1 MARKTKEEA
10 LVTRCAILDTAERV
24 FRARGVAAT
33 SLAAIAAAA
42 GVTRG
47 AIYWHFRNKNDLLM
61 ALFERVS
68 LPMEQMLAAAAID
81 TEDPFARLRELSIQ
95 VLRLVTRD
103 ERTRCVFETM
113 LTRCERTDEIA
124 ALTQR
129 QMHCRA
135 DAVQVIQG
143 IFRDAVRR
151 GSLPPGVNPRR
162 AAIGLVA
169 YVDGLIYDWL
179 TDPAGF
185 DLAREAP
192 PLVDQFLDGLRCPAE
207 AVAGG
212 RAA

>member
-24 FRARGVAAT
+24 FRERGVGAT
-33 SLAAIAAAA
+33 SLAAIATAA

-192 PLVDQFLDGLRCPAE
+192 PLVDQFLDGLRCAAA